1 MPTPPIISPWKI
13 TRSLVQNICTAA
25 RSTYPDEFI
34 SMIGVTAVDSHTLSE
49 LVVIPAEFGKT
60 HSSLRT
66 DLIPFDP
73 LIVGS
78 IHSHPNENAH
88 PSSADRNFFSRM
100 GSIHIIAG
108 YPYMFNTM
116 RAYDSKGKR
125 IPLTLI
131 ET

>member
-1 MPTPPIISPWKI
+1 MPPSREWTITPA
-13 TRSLVQNICTAA
+13 LVRNICAAA

-34 SMIGVTAVDSHTLSE
+34 SMLGVAEKGSRTLSE
-49 LVVIPAEFGKT
+49 LVVVPSEFGRT
-60 HSSLRT
+60 HSSVRV

-78 IHSHPNENAH
+78 IHSHPDEGAI

-108 YPYMFNTM
+108 YPYSFNTM
-116 RAYDSKGKR
+116 RAYSSSGKR
-125 IPLTLI
+125 VPLNLA
-131 ET
+131 

>member
-1 MPTPPIISPWKI
+1 MVRMTPTPAWKI
-13 TRSLVQNICTAA
+13 TQTLVENITRAA
-25 RSTYPDEFI
+25 RATYPDEFI
-34 SMIGVTAVDSHTLSE
+34 SMLGVTKADSHTLSE
-49 LVVIPAEFGKT
+49 LVVVPAEFGKT

-78 IHSHPNENAH
+78 IHSHPNEGAL
-88 PSSADRNFFSRM
+88 PSAADRNFFSRM

-108 YPYMFNTM
+108 HPYTFDNM
-116 RAYDSKGKR
+116 RAYNSSGKR
-125 IPLTLI
+125 IPLMMV